1 MALHPTA
8 ANTPF
13 PKRSKRKKWL
23 IILLVL
29 LVAYVAYK
37 KLVPGGPGGWGMGA
51 PPVSVA
57 QVVERPVREWHEYS
71 GRITS
76 VDQAE
81 VRPRVSGVIQEV
93 RLAEGALVQQGDVLF
108 VIDPRPFAAAVTAA
122 EGQLGQAQA
131 QLGLA
136 RADMARAQKLIKE
149 NAIPQFQFD
158 QTRNAFNVAEAGVK
172 TAQAQLDVAQLN
184 YDYAYVKAPIGG
196 RVSRAEIT
204 AGNLVETGPSTPL
217 LTTVVAAGQVYA
229 DFDLDE
235 QTFLDYARS
244 HAADDTEMTR
254 TIPVRLSLMG
264 ESAPSHSGYMKS
276 FDNRI
281 NLSTGTIRGRAL
293 LENPDGQL
301 VPGMFAR
308 IFIGSPQEKPALL
321 ITDRAIGTDQNKKF
335 VLVVGEGNKTE
346 RREIVPGPLADDGL
360 RIVRSGLKPGD
371 IIVINGTQRVMMPG
385 QEVTPQPVPMDAKEP
400 PPAPAEAAKEAPA
413 Q

>member
-1 MALHPTA
+1 MAQR
-8 ANTPF
+8 
-13 PKRSKRKKWL
+13 PKKRKWL
-23 IILLVL
+23 IILLLL

-37 KLVPGGPGGWGMGA
+37 KLLPGGPGGWGGGA

-57 QVVERPVREWHEYS
+57 QVLERPVREWHEYS

-93 RLAEGALVQQGDVLF
+93 RLAEGTLVQQGDVLF

-122 EGQLGQAQA
+122 EGLLGSAQA
-131 QLGLA
+131 RLALA
-136 RADMARAQKLIKE
+136 RADMVRAQKLIKE

-158 QTRNAFNVAEAGVK
+158 QTRNALNVAEAGVK
-172 TAQAQLDVAQLN
+172 TAQAELDVAQLN
-184 YDYAYVKAPIGG
+184 YDYAFVKAPIGG

-204 AGNLVETGPSTPL
+204 AGNLVETGPNTPL

-235 QTFLDYARS
+235 QTFLEYARA
-244 HAADDTEMTR
+244 HMADDTEATR
-254 TIPVRLSLMG
+254 TIPVKLALMG
-264 ESAPSHSGYMKS
+264 DEKPSHSGYMKS

-293 LENPDGQL
+293 LENPGGQL
-301 VPGMFAR
+301 VAGMFAR
-308 IFIGSPQEKPALL
+308 IYIGSPQEKPSLL

-335 VLVVGEGNKTE
+335 VMIVNESNKVE
-346 RREIVPGPLADDGL
+346 RREIVLGPVTEDGM

-371 IIVINGTQRVMMPG
+371 KVVINGTQRIMMPD
-385 QEVTPQPVPMDAKEP
+385 QQVTPQLVAMDAKEQ
-400 PPAPAEAAKEAPA
+400 PAAPQDATAEAGKEAPA